1 MPNIETTE
9 KTVEEIYIEKIR
21 ALTSR
26 EKHIKAA
33 KMYLNV
39 RAMIERQILKETP
52 GLSGMDLKRA
62 VARRFY
68 MHEPQVLALIDMS
81 EQ

>member
-1 MPNIETTE
+1 MD
-9 KTVEEIYIEKIR
+9 KTVEEIYIEKMQ
-21 ALTSR
+21 AMTSR

-39 RAMIERQILKETP
+39 KAMVERRILKESP

-68 MHEPQVLALIDMS
+68 VHDPETLALIDMS